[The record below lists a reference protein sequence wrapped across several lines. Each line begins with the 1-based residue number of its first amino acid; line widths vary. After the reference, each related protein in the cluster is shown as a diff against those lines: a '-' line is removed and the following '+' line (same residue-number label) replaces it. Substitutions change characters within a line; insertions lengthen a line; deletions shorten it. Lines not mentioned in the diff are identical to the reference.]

1 MPALRPVARHARSAP
16 RRLWLALLAVAAAAG
31 LVLFG
36 PARGQAPSIKP
47 LVGKKAFPGAQGY
60 GSLSAGGRGGRIIYV
75 TTLADAGTG
84 SLRACINATGPR
96 VCVFRVNGL
105 IRFKTKPPWIMTPY
119 LTIAGQTAPGGGI
132 TLSHAGGPN
141 GLTPLVIKNTYDV
154 VIRNIRVRTDRVG
167 GFAGGED
174 NVTIEN
180 SSRVVID
187 HVSGSW
193 ARDEV
198 INGYGDND
206 DLTISNSIF
215 AWGMPRHDKCALL
228 ASDPIDKQRMSFL
241 NNICAHNGDRNPD
254 INFPRGSC
262 VEVVNNILYNA
273 SSEFAE
279 VWESYGGSPVSIVG
293 NTFLAGNNTHST
305 SRGIARETI
314 GSKGMARIYLWDNA
328 FSGTFTHISPEVTPA
343 LVNTTPCPLTL
354 MPNAAAASYARVMAT
369 AGAFPR
375 DAIDQAVISGITN
388 RTGRIDE
395 PIPQIPLQVPATPY
409 ADADKD
415 GMDDAWERSQGLN
428 PGVNDAWGDQD
439 GDGVENFE
447 EFLSYRERGLG
458 L

>member
-1 MPALRPVARHARSAP
+1 MPASRPVVRQAP
-16 RRLWLALLAVAAAAG
+16 PVHRRLWLLLLVLAAAAG
-31 LVLFG
+31 MVLFG
-36 PARGQAPSIKP
+36 QARGQAPSIKP
-47 LVGKKAFPGAQGY
+47 LAGKKAFPAAQGY
-60 GSLSAGGRGGRIIYV
+60 GSLSVGGRGGRIIYV
-75 TTLADAGTG
+75 TTLADSGAG
-84 SLRACINATGPR
+84 SLRACIIATGPR
-96 VCVFRVNGL
+96 VCVFRVNGV
-105 IRFKTKPPWIMTPY
+105 IRFTTKPPWIMTPY

-141 GLTPLVIKNTYDV
+141 GLTPLVIKNTHDI
-154 VIRNIRVRTDRVG
+154 VIRNIRVRTDRPG
-167 GFAGGED
+167 GFRGAED
-174 NVTIEN
+174 DFTIEN

-215 AWGMPRHDKCALL
+215 AWGIPRHDKCALL
-228 ASDPIDKQRMSFL
+228 ASDPVDRQRLSFL

-293 NTFLAGNNTHST
+293 NTFLAGTNTHST

-314 GSKGMARIYLWDNA
+314 GSTGQARIYLWDNS
-328 FSGTFTHISPEVTPA
+328 FSGAFAHVSPEVTPA
-343 LVNTTPCPLTL
+343 LVNVTPCPLTVT
-354 MPNAAAASYARVMAT
+354 PKPANAAYAQVMAS

-375 DAIDQAVISGITN
+375 DAIDQAVVSDITSRN
-388 RTGRIDE
+388 GRIGE
-395 PIPQIPLQVPATPY
+395 PVPAIPLQVSATPY
-409 ADADKD
+409 PDADKD
-415 GMDDAWERSQGLN
+415 GMDDNWERTQNLN
-428 PGVNDAWGDQD
+428 PAVSDAWGDKD
-439 GDGVENFE
+439 GDGIENFE
-447 EFLSYRERGLG
+447 EFLSFREKSFGL
-458 L
+458 